1 MRRLWALV
9 LAVLLLSACAA
20 PEEEPEVDWGAY
32 QQELPAESGAPEE
45 PEEPELPAAFALPYH
60 RDHSLDPV
68 TCGEGIQQDLASLI
82 YEPLFR
88 LDGNFEP
95 VPVLCESCE
104 WDDAGLVCTLRLR
117 EDACFQDGSRVTA
130 KDAAAAL
137 NRAAASERYGYRLRG
152 MASAAANRRG
162 ELVVTLSAPDRGLP
176 ALLDIPV
183 VKNGTQERTI
193 PMGSGPYR
201 FVSDGDGARLEAD
214 PDWWQQKPLPVQTIP
229 LVNAKDRDTAM
240 YLFSTRQVELVTVD
254 PTDDRSAV
262 TGQSEN
268 TDRPTTLMQFVGFNT
283 VSGVFADP
291 AARAAFSNGIPRE
304 KLVSAQLAGL
314 ALPAQFPVSPLSRL
328 YPRDLERPYVPEDTL
343 AALRAA
349 GQDTGEIRE
358 LRFLVSAEDSFHLT
372 SARFIAES
380 LTKLDWRVTVTALPW
395 EEYLAAL
402 AAGDFD
408 LYFGEVRLTA
418 NWDLTDLLGTAG
430 ALNYGGFTAPAM
442 DALLLTFAAAGDQTA
457 AFRVL
462 ASQLLSSAPIA
473 PVCFKSYTVLTHP
486 GVVEGMGPSVSS
498 TFFGV
503 ENWAVHLAAGE

>member
-1 MRRLWALV
+1 M
-9 LAVLLLSACAA
+9 
-20 PEEEPEVDWGAY
+20 
-32 QQELPAESGAPEE
+32 
-45 PEEPELPAAFALPYH
+45 
-60 RDHSLDPV
+60 
-68 TCGEGIQQDLASLI
+68 
-82 YEPLFR
+82 
-88 LDGNFEP
+88 
-95 VPVLCESCE
+95 
-104 WDDAGLVCTLRLR
+104 
-117 EDACFQDGSRVTA
+117 
-130 KDAAAAL
+130 
-137 NRAAASERYGYRLRG
+137 
-152 MASAAANRRG
+152 
-162 ELVVTLSAPDRGLP
+162 
-176 ALLDIPV
+176 
-183 VKNGTQERTI
+183 
-193 PMGSGPYR
+193 
-201 FVSDGDGARLEAD
+201 
-214 PDWWQQKPLPVQTIP
+214 
-229 LVNAKDRDTAM
+229 
-240 YLFSTRQVELVTVD
+240 
-254 PTDDRSAV
+254 
-262 TGQSEN
+262 
-268 TDRPTTLMQFVGFNT
+268 GFNT

-314 ALPAQFPVSPLSRL
+314 ALPAQFPVSPLSSL

-430 ALNYGGFTAPAM
+430 ALNYGGFTDPAM